1 MKSIKDLRTDYQK
14 SELNVNDLT
23 EEPITLFQEWLNQA
37 ITYSN
42 DANAFVLSTVNSN
55 GVPSSRVLL
64 LRDAT
69 EKGFSFFTNYS
80 SRKSQEIEVNPNVC
94 MNFFWPEMER
104 QVRINGSISRLSE
117 QESDD
122 YFNSRPYESRIGA
135 WCSPQS
141 QVIESREVLEN
152 KIQELKKKYPNEVP
166 RPDNWGGYT
175 IVPNEIEFWQGRAS
189 RLHDRFL
196 YTYDEKLKWKIERL
210 AP

>member
-14 SELNVNDLT
+14 SELNVKDLT
-23 EEPITLFQEWLNQA
+23 EEPIILFQQWLTQA
-37 ITYSN
+37 IAYSN

-69 EKGFSFFTNYS
+69 KKGFSFFTNYS

-122 YFNSRPYESRIGA
+122 YFISRPYESRIGA

-141 QVIESREVLEN
+141 QVIESRDVLEN

-166 RPDNWGGYT
+166 RPKNWGGFT
-175 IVPNEIEFWQGRAS
+175 ILPNEIEFWQGRAS

-196 YTYDEKLKWKIERL
+196 YSKEGENWTINRL

>member
-23 EEPITLFQEWLNQA
+23 EEPITLFQQWLSQA

-166 RPDNWGGYT
+166 RPENWGGYT

-196 YTYDEKLKWKIERL
+196 YNKEGENWTINRL

>member
-1 MKSIKDLRTDYQK
+1 MKSIRDLRTDYQK
-14 SELNVNDLT
+14 SELNVKDLT
-23 EEPITLFQEWLNQA
+23 VEPITLFQQWLSQA

-55 GVPSSRVLL
+55 SVPSSRVLL

-117 QESDD
+117 QKSDD

-166 RPDNWGGYT
+166 RPENWGGYT

-196 YTYDEKLKWKIERL
+196 YNKEGENWTINRL

>member
-1 MKSIKDLRTDYQK
+1 MKSIKELRTDYLK
-14 SELNVNDLT
+14 SVLNAKDLT
-23 EEPITLFQEWLNQA
+23 EEPITLFQHWISEA
-37 ITYSN
+37 ITFSN

-64 LRDAT
+64 LRGVT
-69 EKGFSFFTNYS
+69 EKGFCFFTNYA

-94 MNFFWPEMER
+94 MNFFWPNMER

-141 QVIESREVLEN
+141 QVIESREFLEN
-152 KIQELKKKYPNEVP
+152 KIQVFKNKYPNEVP
-166 RPDNWGGYT
+166 RPKNWGGYS

-196 YTYDEKLKWKIERL
+196 YNKEGENWTIRRL

>member
-14 SELNVNDLT
+14 SELNVKDLT
-23 EEPITLFQEWLNQA
+23 EEPITLFQQWINQA

-141 QVIESREVLEN
+141 QVIESREVLEI
-152 KIQELKKKYPNEVP
+152 KIQELIKKYPDEVP
-166 RPDNWGGYT
+166 RPENLGGYT

-196 YTYDEKLKWKIERL
+196 YNKEGEHWTINRL

>member
-14 SELNVNDLT
+14 SELNVKDLT
-23 EEPITLFQEWLNQA
+23 EKPITLFQQWLSQA
-37 ITYSN
+37 ISYSN

-64 LRDAT
+64 LRDAS

-80 SRKSQEIEVNPNVC
+80 SRKSQEIEINPNVC
-94 MNFFWPEMER
+94 MNFFWPDMER

-166 RPDNWGGYT
+166 RPENWGGYT

-196 YTYDEKLKWKIERL
+196 YNNEDEKWSINRL

>member
-14 SELNVNDLT
+14 SELNVKDLT
-23 EEPITLFQEWLNQA
+23 VEPITLFQQWLSQA

-69 EKGFSFFTNYS
+69 KKGFSFFTNYS

-104 QVRINGSISRLSE
+104 QVRINGSISRLLE
-117 QESDD
+117 LESDD

-166 RPDNWGGYT
+166 RPENWGGYT

-196 YTYDEKLKWKIERL
+196 YSKEFENWTINRL

>member
-1 MKSIKDLRTDYQK
+1 MKSIKDLRTDYHR
-14 SELNVNDLT
+14 SELNVKDLT
-23 EEPITLFQEWLNQA
+23 EEPITLFQQWITQA

-69 EKGFSFFTNYS
+69 KKGFSFFTNYS
-80 SRKSQEIEVNPNVC
+80 SRKSQEIELNPNVC

-141 QVIESREVLEN
+141 QVIESREVFEN

-166 RPDNWGGYT
+166 RPENWGGYT

-196 YTYDEKLKWKIERL
+196 YNKEGENWTINRL